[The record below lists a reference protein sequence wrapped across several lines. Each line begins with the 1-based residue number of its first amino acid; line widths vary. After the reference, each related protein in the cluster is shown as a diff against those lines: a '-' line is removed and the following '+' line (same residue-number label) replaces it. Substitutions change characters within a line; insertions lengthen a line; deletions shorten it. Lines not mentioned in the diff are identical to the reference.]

1 MKSKNS
7 PRTGKSS
14 RNIYCQL
21 TPPTPPPNTKKEIE
35 TEVNELT
42 ALIIEAHAKTGK
54 WVTEKPDIYSEAI
67 RTQKETRNRLRR
79 VWQRSR
85 HPEDKR
91 NFNRAHNSLKKLYQI
106 RDNRNY
112 TNEITSLSP
121 QDGSVWKH
129 IKRITRVNQ
138 KMPPL
143 LTENDI
149 AYTNE
154 DKANEIANSLEKQ
167 FKNNDLS
174 HPPTECIVREK
185 VRKFKKSPITTPIIP
200 CKASEVFENICKI
213 KNNKSP
219 GIDKVSNN
227 MLKRLPLKT
236 ILRLTELINAI
247 LKRQYFPKAWKTA
260 IIVPIPKP
268 GKNPQ
273 KADSYRPISLL
284 STISKL
290 TEAIILKRLTSIT
303 EEKLV
308 PFQFGF
314 RKKLSTTDQLLRM
327 TEIIRD
333 NLENGRDTGAVF
345 IDIAKAF
352 DRVWLEGLIYKML
365 VMSIPDGLIKLM
377 NSYLHGRGFTVRVGN
392 SFSSGR
398 SIEAGV
404 VQGSKLGPQCFSIF
418 VNDITRN
425 QETLLCMYADD
436 TAIMSTGVSQQEIT
450 DNLNSYLAELGR
462 WLIKWKIKVNVDKSQ
477 AVYFTRK
484 RSTPP
489 PPKLYR
495 RPIPWSNKTVY
506 LGVEIDKTL
515 TYKNHIDKIRNKF
528 KTAKQKL
535 YPLLGKHSKLSLD
548 NKLLTY
554 KSLLRPIITYAS
566 PVWGAAAKTHLKKL
580 ESLQNAIARQITNS
594 PWYFRNK
601 NILKDLKLQTIA
613 EHTLKI
619 AKTFF
624 RKIDNS
630 NNAAIQ
636 SIPDYDP
643 ASPRKKRRARSQLLR

>member
-1 MKSKNS
+1 
-7 PRTGKSS
+7 
-14 RNIYCQL
+14 
-21 TPPTPPPNTKKEIE
+21 
-35 TEVNELT
+35 
-42 ALIIEAHAKTGK
+42 
-54 WVTEKPDIYSEAI
+54 
-67 RTQKETRNRLRR
+67 
-79 VWQRSR
+79 
-85 HPEDKR
+85 
-91 NFNRAHNSLKKLYQI
+91 
-106 RDNRNY
+106 
-112 TNEITSLSP
+112 
-121 QDGSVWKH
+121 
-129 IKRITRVNQ
+129 
-138 KMPPL
+138 
-143 LTENDI
+143 
-149 AYTNE
+149 
-154 DKANEIANSLEKQ
+154 
-167 FKNNDLS
+167 
-174 HPPTECIVREK
+174 
-185 VRKFKKSPITTPIIP
+185 
-200 CKASEVFENICKI
+200 
-213 KNNKSP
+213 
-219 GIDKVSNN
+219 
-227 MLKRLPLKT
+227 
-236 ILRLTELINAI
+236 
-247 LKRQYFPKAWKTA
+247 
-260 IIVPIPKP
+260 
-268 GKNPQ
+268 
-273 KADSYRPISLL
+273 
-284 STISKL
+284 
-290 TEAIILKRLTSIT
+290 
-303 EEKLV
+303 
-308 PFQFGF
+308 
-314 RKKLSTTDQLLRM
+314 M

-398 SIEAGV
+398 TIETGV

-425 QETLLCMYADD
+425 QETHLCMYADD
-436 TAIMSTGVSQQEIT
+436 TAIMSTGVSQQEII

-477 AVYFTRK
+477 AVYFSRK

-495 RPIPWSNKTVY
+495 KPIQWSNKTVY
-506 LGVEIDKTL
+506 LAVEIDKTL
-515 TYKNHIDKIRNKF
+515 TYKSHIDKIRNKF

-594 PWYFRNK
+594 PWYFRNQ

-619 AKTFF
+619 AK
-624 RKIDNS
+624 DGE
-630 NNAAIQ
+630 
-636 SIPDYDP
+636 
-643 ASPRKKRRARSQLLR
+643 